1 MRSVLI
7 KSVFSLVFAFGL
19 AFFAS
24 AEQLDHWVYDATAK
38 TISDGVWT
46 LSATPNGAGLTVGS
60 PVTDGYPVDPA
71 NPQELNFAKT
81 IQLADDPSTTY
92 DILTLNFSSANV
104 ATGNGRKI
112 TPYAWAGCIGKL
124 VLPPT
129 GSCKFNSFTDGAFA
143 GATNLTEIVNFLPD
157 EITTLGACS
166 FRNTAAAQPLTLM
179 GVVTC
184 NGAHVFSDS
193 AITSV
198 TFGPNLTSLSG
209 GNVYNYPGPFTSKN
223 LTKITFDPAMSG
235 ATMSGYT
242 LFQNS
247 PKLTEFPDLKGFVK
261 LNTQSPFNGCGIEM
275 ETLTIHAGVT
285 SMNCLF
291 MTGMKVKNLVFEG
304 LPPDAFPMGKKGG
317 TDTYYLNN
325 GTVLTTYIPEKYKT
339 EWAKWTDDGKVV
351 DEASTTW
358 CKAVAGTSFAKFP
371 LIYEAKAGDLGYWIY
386 DADEIYD
393 GGTGTVSDTNGVW
406 KFKATVQGTQLT
418 VGKWLKYPSTPSEL
432 DFTQPLTDTKGYPFV
447 FLALNTY
454 FGADDT
460 RHWVSGYGS
469 CLPTE
474 ASGSVSALKYPET
487 VVSFGSQSF
496 GCCSNLVSV
505 TPMLGDWVSTI
516 GNAAFAKT
524 GIKGDL
530 RLMGIKDTAM
540 GTFQFC
546 TNLTSVTFGP
556 DLKTFYS
563 HAEYTRGTFQG
574 CTSLTNVTFDAKMSG
589 GLLGNNQ
596 NNYGYHFYGCTNLT
610 GTLDL
615 SGFTN
620 LGYTREVSL
629 KSSFSKTRYDNII
642 IGGKVTEMSRDAFL
656 GMTSLTNVTFLGA
669 PPAAAAMSKDGFAIY
684 GTLPQKVTTTI
695 EKAFWAD
702 WEPYVEGGLNTK
714 HRTWKAEYVDES
726 VDIKNRPVWVNGVK
740 FGLLLLIK

>member
-1 MRSVLI
+1 MKKLI
-7 KSVFSLVFAFGL
+7 AFVAAVVAMGS
-19 AFFAS
+19 F
-24 AEQLDHWVYDATAK
+24 AEQLDHWVYESG

-46 LSATPNGAGLTVGS
+46 LSVTIAKDKVSMTVGN

-81 IQLADDPSTTY
+81 IQDAGDPTKIY
-92 DILTLNFSSANV
+92 DLKTLNFSASSV
-104 ATGNGRKI
+104 KSGNGRPTTAK
-112 TPYAWAGCIGKL
+112 AWAGCIGRL
-124 VLPPT
+124 VFPPT
-129 GSCKFNSFTDGAFA
+129 GSCKFAALAEGAFA
-143 GATNLTEIVNFLPD
+143 WTTNLVEVVNFLPD
-157 EITTLGACS
+157 EITSLGESA
-166 FRNTAAAQPLTLM
+166 FRYSS
-179 GVVTC
+179 VVQDVYLRGPSKI
-184 NGAHVFSDS
+184 NGAHTFGESK
-193 AITSV
+193 ITSV
-198 TFGPNLTSLSG
+198 TFGPNLTYLYGGNQYGKLGSFTSPNLTNVVFDAAMHGARLDGYDVFQNCPLAALPDLSG
-209 GNVYNYPGPFTSKN
+209 FNN
-223 LTKITFDPAMSG
+223 LSARGVFR
-235 ATMSGYT
+235 
-242 LFQNS
+242 
-247 PKLTEFPDLKGFVK
+247 
-261 LNTQSPFNGCGIEM
+261 GCGITQD
-275 ETLTIHAGVT
+275 TLTIHAGVT
-285 SMNCLF
+285 NFHGSF
-291 MTGMKVKNLVFEG
+291 MTGLSTTKLVFEG
-304 LPPDAFPMGKKGG
+304 LPPDNVPGG
-317 TDTYYLNN
+317 SING

-339 EWAKWTDDGKVV
+339 EWAKWTDGGKVV

-358 CKAVAGTSFAKFP
+358 CQAAAGNKYYNFP

-469 CLPTE
+469 SLPTE

-487 VVSFGSQSF
+487 VVSFGSQAF

-656 GMTSLTNVTFLGA
+656 GMASLTNVTFLGA
-669 PPAAAAMSKDGFAIY
+669 PPSVAAMSKDGFAIY

-695 EKAFWAD
+695 EKEFWTD

-740 FGLLLLIK
+740 FGLLLLIR